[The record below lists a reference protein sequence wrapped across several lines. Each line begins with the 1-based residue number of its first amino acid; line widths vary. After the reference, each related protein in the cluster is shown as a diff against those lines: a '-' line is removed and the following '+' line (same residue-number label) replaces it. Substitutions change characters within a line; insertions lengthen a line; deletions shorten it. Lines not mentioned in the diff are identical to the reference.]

1 MCNFQRLC
9 INRDRG
15 VTVKNKSGFTLI
27 ELLIAL
33 VLSIVIVGAVYATFN
48 SQQKSFSL
56 TNQKMDMQQQGRA
69 AMNMIMRDL
78 RMAGCLVPSSKA
90 IRVVNNNITSGTTPA
105 SDEITVLYSDGA
117 FDGLKINSTSGA
129 PPTSVTVTIQSG
141 GNFSQDSDYVNKN
154 IILWTQDKNHSVIRK
169 ITQISASGTT
179 RTLTLGNVD
188 SYLSGLTPAF
198 DSTNDNSASYA
209 NGSAYVLTTRTYD
222 VQSETLYIND
232 HNDATSTGTPQPL
245 AEGAEILQF
254 DFHMADD
261 TTQANPTTGS
271 YTIDQIRAVRIYLLM
286 KNNTQDPDYTDTTTY
301 TLGTGNAVFTPGSS
315 APQKNFRRRLL
326 TTLVRLRNFG
336 L

>member
-1 MCNFQRLC
+1 MKK
-9 INRDRG
+9 D
-15 VTVKNKSGFTLI
+15 SGFTLV

-69 AMNMIMRDL
+69 AINLLMRDL

-90 IRVVNNNITSGTTPA
+90 IRVVNNNITAASTPA
-105 SDEITVLYSDGA
+105 SDELTVLYADQT
-117 FDGLKINSTSGA
+117 FDGLSVQTTSGS
-129 PPTSVTVTIQSG
+129 PPTSITVQVQSG
-141 GNFSQDSDYVNKN
+141 GSLASNSDYTNKN
-154 IILWTQDKNHSVIRK
+154 IVLITRDESYSVIRK
-169 ITQISASGTT
+169 ITQASGSGSI
-179 RTLTLGNVD
+179 RTLTLGNLD

-198 DSTNDNSASYA
+198 DSSSDNSASYT
-209 NGSAYVLTTRTYD
+209 NGNAYVLTIRTYD
-222 VQSETLYIND
+222 IQSETLYIND

-254 DFHMADD
+254 DFHMADGS
-261 TTQANPTTGS
+261 TQSDPTSGS

-286 KNNTQDPDYTDTTTY
+286 KNNTQDPDYTDTIQY
-301 TLGTGNAVFTPGSS
+301 TLGAGNVIFTPGAS
-315 APQKNFRRRLL
+315 ATLKRYRRRLL